1 MSSDEEDGLC
11 RFGTPLDPIE
21 EGKHCNL
28 TLSFNNRFKFIEIF
42 QNFNEFFFTYF
53 PDEVPSSKK
62 ITLADQIAVDSNGR
76 RRFHG
81 AFTGGFSAGY
91 WNTVGSRDG
100 WTPSEFKSSR
110 GEKASHRLQTANDFM
125 DEEDV
130 GEFGIAPQRIQTTE
144 DFGPSENRQSKN
156 KRKLQSESQGPI
168 PGVPVLELVLESSRD
183 KAAVRLLKR
192 MDKRYAAALVEKPK
206 KPVIPEPEE
215 LAEEVNEPDESDTPI
230 ETVSDGKVYKCDM
243 GPIRRPRSKSQGS
256 DADSSDDD
264 GEELVFDEDE
274 FDAIFDNFKTNRFGL
289 SYVGL
294 DKGNFFTTVGAEA
307 PIIQNNY
314 NSLSSFTMVDQNKKK
329 VTIKGQA
336 FGVGAFEED
345 DDDIYGRDDM
355 TKYDFRL
362 DTKAIENG
370 SSKSKRHNER
380 GFIRGFT
387 DTTKSVRITT
397 KNIFK
402 VSLSFDFEPRNW
414 LKRKSR
420 FGPEVLPSTSHV
432 KGPSDKVIGRH
443 DLTPDQRGE
452 LLGNKPSKKDDI
464 DAKLKA
470 AGLKTMNFT
479 SGGIENKTNEEAK
492 QTIGDVLS
500 SKIDENLNKLRNKS
514 FVVPESIPQIFDR

>member
-1 MSSDEEDGLC
+1 MIKKNQIV
-11 RFGTPLDPIE
+11 FP
-21 EGKHCNL
+21 
-28 TLSFNNRFKFIEIF
+28 
-42 QNFNEFFFTYF
+42 
-53 PDEVPSSKK
+53 PDEVPTTKK
-62 ITLADQIAVDSNGR
+62 ITLADQIVVDSNGR

-110 GEKASHRLQTANDFM
+110 AEKAARRVQTASDFM

-144 DFGPSENRQSKN
+144 DFGSSEGRPKN
-156 KRKLQSESQGPI
+156 KRKLAPISEGPI
-168 PGVPVLELVLESSRD
+168 PGVPVLELVLESCRD

-192 MDKRYAAALVEKPK
+192 MDKRYAAALAEKTK
-206 KPVIPEPEE
+206 KQAAPVKEPEPEPE
-215 LAEEVNEPDESDTPI
+215 ADQVMESQEADVPAEETEQ
-230 ETVSDGKVYKCDM
+230 GKVYKCDM
-243 GPIRRPRSKSQGS
+243 GPMWRPQNSNQDSEVS
-256 DADSSDDD
+256 SSDDD
-264 GEELVFDEDE
+264 DDEELVFDEDE
-274 FDAIFDNFKTNRFGL
+274 LDSIFDNFKTNRFGL
-289 SYVGL
+289 DYKGL
-294 DKGNFFTTVGAEA
+294 DKGNFFTIVGADA

-314 NSLSSFTMVDQNKKK
+314 GSLSTFTMVDQNKKK
-329 VTIKGQA
+329 MTIKGQA

-345 DDDIYGRDDM
+345 DDDIYGKDDM
-355 TKYDFRL
+355 SKYDFRL
-362 DTKAIENG
+362 DTQKENAPSKSSKVVERSYISGFSDASKAIRI
-370 SSKSKRHNER
+370 KS
-380 GFIRGFT
+380 
-387 DTTKSVRITT
+387 

-402 VSLSFDFEPRNW
+402 VALPFDFEPRNW

-420 FGPEVLPSTSHV
+420 FGPEVVPSTSQI

-443 DLTPDQRGE
+443 DLTPDQRGQI
-452 LLGNKPSKKDDI
+452 LGDKKDSISDI

-479 SGGIENKTNEEAK
+479 SSGIENKSNDEPM
-492 QTIGDVLS
+492 QTTSDNFS